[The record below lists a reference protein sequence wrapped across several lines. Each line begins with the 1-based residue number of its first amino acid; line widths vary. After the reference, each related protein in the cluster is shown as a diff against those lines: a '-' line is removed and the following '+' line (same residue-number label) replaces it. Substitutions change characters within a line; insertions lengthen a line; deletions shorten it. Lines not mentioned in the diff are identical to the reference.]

1 MSLDSFH
8 DRRLLSLRETLG
20 AVSFVGTGDIKFS
33 RFVCDSRHV
42 RPGDV
47 FFAFPGFRYDG
58 RQFLDHAMAAGAS
71 AVVVD
76 RPMAAIPVPQ
86 CVVADPRAAFA
97 RICFASHAMPQQQL
111 TIAGVTGTNGKTTST
126 WLLRAILEA
135 AGIRSGLLGTIEYS
149 DGINRSLATLTTPT
163 SDQMAAMFRRM
174 VERQT
179 THCVMEVSSHALDQS
194 RCASVPLATAAV
206 TNVTRDHLDYH
217 GNQTHYLQAK
227 ARIAELLRPHQ
238 PLLIGIDDKGCRQ
251 LRSVVRPDTEIL
263 TFGLDSAAAL
273 SATPLEESPAGTT
286 VQLRLLNSTL
296 AVRMQL
302 VGRHNILNA
311 LVASGMAEQLGVPP
325 EAIVAGLEGI
335 QAIPGRMER
344 INAGQDFTVLIDYA
358 HTPDGLQHCVATAR
372 SLTRSRV
379 ILVFGAGGNRD
390 RTKRPLMAKAAESAD
405 SIIVTSDNPRSE
417 TPLSIISDIC
427 EGFQTMDRIN
437 RVTDREKAIEQAIQM
452 ARTGDVVVIA
462 GRGHETT
469 QEIGQRRI
477 AFDDRK
483 VTRRLLLE
491 SIRNT
496 ARANP
501 DRILKV
507 RVS

>member
-1 MSLDSFH
+1 MPIASFN
-8 DRRLLSLRETLG
+8 DVRLLSLRETLG
-20 AVSFVGTGDIKFS
+20 AVSFVGTGDIRAS
-33 RFVCDSRHV
+33 RFVCDSRV
-42 RPGDV
+42 LKPGDV

-58 RQFLDHAMAAGAS
+58 RQFLEHAIAAGAA

-76 RPMAAIPVPQ
+76 QPFATVPVPQ

-97 RICFASHAMPQQQL
+97 QVCFASHGMPQRQL

-135 AGIRSGLLGTIEYS
+135 AGLRSGLLGTIEYS
-149 DGINRSLATLTTPT
+149 DGVNRSRATLTTPT
-163 SDQMAAMFRRM
+163 SDQMAIMFRHM
-174 VERQT
+174 VDRKA

-206 TNVTRDHLDYH
+206 TNITRDHFDYH
-217 GNQTHYLQAK
+217 GNQTNYLKAK
-227 ARIAELLRPHQ
+227 ARIAELLKPSQ
-238 PLLIGIDDKGCRQ
+238 PLLLGIDDEGCRQ
-251 LRSVVRPDTEIL
+251 LRSFLPSQTELL
-263 TFGLDSAAAL
+263 TFGLDPSASL
-273 SATPLEESPAGTT
+273 SAVPIEESSSQTKLR
-286 VQLRLLNSTL
+286 LRLLKSRL
-296 AVRMQL
+296 DVRMRL
-302 VGRHNILNA
+302 VGRHNILNV
-311 LVASGMAEQLGVPP
+311 LVASGMAEQLGVAP

-335 QAIPGRMER
+335 QAVPGRMEL
-344 INAGQDFTVLIDYA
+344 IDAGQDFTVLIDYA

-372 SLTRSRV
+372 SLTKSRV

-390 RTKRPLMAKAAESAD
+390 RAKRPLMARAAESAD
-405 SIIVTSDNPRSE
+405 AVIVTSDNPRFEAS
-417 TPLSIISDIC
+417 LSIISDIC
-427 EGFQTMDRIN
+427 EGFQTMDRVSRI
-437 RVTDREKAIEQAIQM
+437 VDRQKAIQQAIQM

-491 SIRNT
+491 HLRDT
-496 ARANP
+496 RPATP
-501 DRILKV
+501 DRPIGV
-507 RVS
+507 PA